1 MNTIRQSLMK
11 NKLVA
16 FLTLLLLFGGA
27 GGAYY
32 YLQSKTAP
40 ASQEVTVAAGRGDVY
55 ATVSATGTISA
66 VNTVEISSRV
76 TGLIK
81 EMRVKENDA
90 VKAGQVLLV
99 LDDTTL
105 RTQVAQ
111 FKAQL
116 DNYATIYA
124 RSQRLTKAG
133 GQSVQQLDTDRTN
146 WEVAQQTYNNYVSQL
161 QYYVIT
167 SPIDGVVVGKPTPA
181 GQTVAQGISSPQV
194 IMNVADMSK
203 MQIKVLVDE
212 TDIGRI
218 QLGQTVA
225 FTVDAYPDKTF
236 TGKVAL
242 ISRSATTSSNVVYY
256 PVYVDVG
263 SAEGLLFP
271 TMTARTT
278 IQVGESKNVLVVPAA
293 AVKEEKGQK
302 YVQVMT
308 NGKAQSVTVETG
320 LSDDENVEIKNGLNA
335 GDQVILPVAK
345 PTATTTQ
352 QNQGPPPRL

>member
-1 MNTIRQSLMK
+1 MNTIRQRLMK
-11 NKLVA
+11 HKLAV
-16 FLTLLLLFGGA
+16 FLTLVLLFGGA
-27 GGAYY
+27 GGGYY
-32 YLQSKTAP
+32 YMNSKAAP

-116 DNYATIYA
+116 DNYATIYE

-161 QYYVIT
+161 QYYVI
-167 SPIDGVVVGKPTPA
+167 P
-181 GQTVAQGISSPQV
+181 
-194 IMNVADMSK
+194 
-203 MQIKVLVDE
+203 
-212 TDIGRI
+212 
-218 QLGQTVA
+218 
-225 FTVDAYPDKTF
+225 
-236 TGKVAL
+236 
-242 ISRSATTSSNVVYY
+242 
-256 PVYVDVG
+256 
-263 SAEGLLFP
+263 
-271 TMTARTT
+271 
-278 IQVGESKNVLVVPAA
+278 
-293 AVKEEKGQK
+293 
-302 YVQVMT
+302 
-308 NGKAQSVTVETG
+308 
-320 LSDDENVEIKNGLNA
+320 
-335 GDQVILPVAK
+335 
-345 PTATTTQ
+345 
-352 QNQGPPPRL
+352 